1 MEENLSS
8 YISLLQLILENQLFQ
23 LSGMENEF
31 LLNAYGII
39 EDNLNNSMLSVGYLA
54 ANLAVSKSTLNRKL
68 LALTGMSANEFIK
81 QYRLQKAA
89 ILLSKGSN
97 VSETAY
103 LSGFETPSYF
113 TQSFKEFYKITPK
126 KYSKENLPVNFL
138 FKNG

>member
-54 ANLAVSKSTLNRKL
+54 ANLAISKSTLNRKL

-113 TQSFKEFYKITPK
+113 TQCFKEFYKITPK
-126 KYSKENLPVNFL
+126 KYSKENLL
-138 FKNG
+138 ISRSS

>member
-113 TQSFKEFYKITPK
+113 TQCFKEFYKITPK
-126 KYSKENLPVNFL
+126 KYSKENLL
-138 FKNG
+138 ISRSS

>member
-23 LSGMENEF
+23 LNGIENEF

-39 EDNLNNSMLSVGYLA
+39 EDNLNNSVLSVGYLA
-54 ANLAVSKSTLNRKL
+54 TNLAVSKSTLNRKL

-81 QYRLQKAA
+81 QHRLQKAA
-89 ILLSKGSN
+89 ILLSKGNN

-113 TQSFKEFYKITPK
+113 THCFKEFYKITPK
-126 KYSKENLPVNFL
+126 KYSKENLPIS
-138 FKNG
+138 KAS

>member
-1 MEENLSS
+1 MEENLSC
-8 YISLLQLILENQLFQ
+8 YMYLLQLILENQLFQ

-31 LLNAYGII
+31 LLNAYKII
-39 EDNLNNSMLSVGYLA
+39 EDNLDNSMLSVGYLA

-89 ILLSKGSN
+89 ILLSKGNN

-103 LSGFETPSYF
+103 
-113 TQSFKEFYKITPK
+113 
-126 KYSKENLPVNFL
+126 
-138 FKNG
+138 